1 LAKPKLLIS
10 PKDVGE
16 ARECV
21 EGGADIIDVKNP
33 KEGSLGA
40 NFPWVIKAI
49 RSAVPRE
56 IEVSA
61 TIGDFPDLPGSASLA
76 ALGAA
81 TTGVNYVKVGLY
93 GSRTEEAAAFLMK
106 QVVKAVKDYDSNI
119 KVVAAGYADA
129 KRVGTIDPFKIPS
142 VAAEANAD
150 IAMVD
155 TALKDGRSLFDFL
168 TPEEIE
174 KFTSEAREL
183 GLKVALA
190 GSIKQEE
197 IAKAASFKPD
207 VIGIRGAACSNGDRN
222 GRIEARRVRE
232 LVEII
237 QSAVTSR

>member
-1 LAKPKLLIS
+1 MARPRLLIS
-10 PKDVGE
+10 PMDVEE

-49 RSAVPRE
+49 RSAVPEE

-76 ALGAA
+76 ALGVA

-93 GSRTEEAAAFLMK
+93 GSRTEEAAVFLMK
-106 QVVKAVKDYDSNI
+106 QVVRAVKEYDSGI

-142 VAAEANAD
+142 IAAEANAD

-155 TALKDGRSLFDFL
+155 TALKDGKSLFDFL
-168 TPEEIE
+168 TAEDIE
-174 KFTSEAREL
+174 KFISKAREL
-183 GLKVALA
+183 SLKVALA
-190 GSIKQEE
+190 GSIKREE
-197 IAKAASFKPD
+197 IAKAAGFKPD
-207 VIGIRGAACSNGDRN
+207 VIGIRGAACSNGNRN

-232 LVEII
+232 LVEIL
-237 QSAVTSR
+237 RRY

>member
-1 LAKPKLLIS
+1 MTRPRLLIS
-10 PKDVGE
+10 PMDVEE

-33 KEGSLGA
+33 REGSLGA
-40 NFPWVIKAI
+40 NFPWIIKAI
-49 RSAVPRE
+49 RRAVPME

-76 ALGAA
+76 ALGVA
-81 TTGVNYVKVGLY
+81 TTGVNYVKVGLF
-93 GSRTEEAAAFLMK
+93 GSRTEEAAIFLMK
-106 QVVKAVKDYDSNI
+106 QVVRAVKDYNSRI

-129 KRVGTIDPFKIPS
+129 KRVGTIDPLKIPS
-142 VAAEANAD
+142 IVASSNAD

-174 KFTSEAREL
+174 KFTSKAREL

-190 GSIKQEE
+190 GSIKREE

-207 VIGIRGAACSNGDRN
+207 VIGIRGAACSSGNRN

-232 LVEII
+232 LLEILKHH
-237 QSAVTSR
+237 